1 MIKVLIADDEPLL
14 LRSLKKSIEM
24 MDGEYS
30 VIDTASDGKSALKK
44 AEALNPDVIFTDI
57 RMPIF
62 DGLEFVGKL
71 REKGMKSTQATISR
85 DIKELHLVKEL
96 TGRSTYKYAV
106 SERKTSLNVAGR
118 LNNIFRESVTSFD
131 SAQNIVVLK
140 TMPGLA
146 SAACS
151 ALDGM
156 HLPNMVGSL
165 AGDDTAILIMRTT
178 QDAEELCLEIVKM
191 LEKNP

>member
-71 REKGMKSTQATISR
+71 REKGICQKSYYAGSR
-85 DIKELHLVKEL
+85 RLSGKAYQSF
-96 TGRSTYKYAV
+96 GS
-106 SERKTSLNVAGR
+106 SEDFAKNESRIAGGYSRKTGSISSSRNSWWQNRNGR
-118 LNNIFRESVTSFD
+118 LFF
-131 SAQNIVVLK
+131 
-140 TMPGLA
+140 
-146 SAACS
+146 
-151 ALDGM
+151 
-156 HLPNMVGSL
+156 
-165 AGDDTAILIMRTT
+165 
-178 QDAEELCLEIVKM
+178 
-191 LEKNP
+191 